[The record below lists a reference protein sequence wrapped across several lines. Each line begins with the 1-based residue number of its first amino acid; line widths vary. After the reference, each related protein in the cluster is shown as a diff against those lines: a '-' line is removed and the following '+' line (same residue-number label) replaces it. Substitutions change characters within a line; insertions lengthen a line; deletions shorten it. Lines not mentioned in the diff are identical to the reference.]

1 MTDPTIGADPVQ
13 AACGSDST
21 AISDGLT
28 DYDKFPYASER
39 QISGCIDSLS
49 LAAKRVLEIGLGQG
63 SECELL
69 IRLGALWAGVDQAR
83 QVG

>member
-1 MTDPTIGADPVQ
+1 VQIRFRRPAGAIQRRFRTVF
-13 AACGSDST
+13 
-21 AISDGLT
+21 T